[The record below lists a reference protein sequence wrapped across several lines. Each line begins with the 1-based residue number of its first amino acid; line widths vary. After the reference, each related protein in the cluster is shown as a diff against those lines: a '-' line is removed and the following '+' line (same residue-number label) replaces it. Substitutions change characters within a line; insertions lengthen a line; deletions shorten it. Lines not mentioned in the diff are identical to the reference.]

1 MIQAMY
7 VGSLTIIEAI
17 AYVVVGCASVVGDV
31 SIKRRILLYCILFHL
46 VVGKCS
52 SIGVII
58 RVDRRLDFSVW
69 WR

>member
-7 VGSLTIIEAI
+7 VGNVTIIEAI
-17 AYVVVGCASVVGDV
+17 AYVVVGCASVVGNV
-31 SIKRRILLYCILFHL
+31 SIKRRILLYRILFNL
-46 VVGKCS
+46 VVDKGS

>member
-31 SIKRRILLYCILFHL
+31 SIKRRILLYCILFNL

-52 SIGVII
+52 PIGVII